1 MPMEDGF
8 DPDYPLPLFLA
19 DRAERQGIQKDCDRA
34 VISSRVFKASILIA
48 AATAAGI
55 VVLSVGGPVSLFAA
69 VRASLVG
76 NSGLQ
81 PGTHQPESTIQST
94 ADAPAAIQSTADVP
108 AAIQPAADASA
119 LVQSTADA
127 QVLPPT
133 TKGAP
138 PRDEIAASEPAGE
151 DQAEQS
157 KPSSE
162 VLFRQ
167 FQAWAAGQDAQ
178 ANVRPAQPV
187 QDAPAKVVQDAP
199 AQVAENASVP
209 HRFMQK
215 HRHVLPAHNARAE
228 TRTQNFQK
236 DPPGAKRAGR
246 TSADAECAGTSADTR
261 CPSTEPGYAKCSRS
275 GCAKCSGPGRAKCSR
290 TVVPANLRS
299 AQLTHDPDPRS
310 RIDRE
315 VAHKRK
321 GVCAGRSC
329 ANKVMRDDGS
339 S

>member
-94 ADAPAAIQSTADVP
+94 ADSP
-108 AAIQPAADASA
+108 AAIQPTADASA

-133 TKGAP
+133 AKDAP

-157 KPSSE
+157 EPSSE

-167 FQAWAAGQDAQ
+167 FQAWAAEQHAQ

-187 QDAPAKVVQDAP
+187 QDDPAKVAQDAP

-209 HRFMQK
+209 HRLMQK

-236 DPPGAKRAGR
+236 RVRRVQSARVERPPTQSARVRPPIQDARAQSQAMQNAQGQ
-246 TSADAECAGTSADTR
+246 AVQNAQGQAGQNAQG
-261 CPSTEPGYAKCSRS
+261 PSFLQIFGLH
-275 GCAKCSGPGRAKCSR
+275 
-290 TVVPANLRS
+290 N
-299 AQLTHDPDPRS
+299 
-310 RIDRE
+310 
-315 VAHKRK
+315 
-321 GVCAGRSC
+321 
-329 ANKVMRDDGS
+329 
-339 S
+339 